1 MRVIGSKKFTN
12 LLEKQLAYYGLVAFL
27 LFGMLEE
34 VYKILDKAIKLNEG
48 KAFVFAVDSRVKKLI
63 INLNTR
69 NQLGEFGIDAL
80 GDSLGEYAPFTVQ
93 KRTELGLQTG
103 HIDFKVTGDYWASW
117 TVTVNREAITIV
129 TDPQL
134 FSELVNDLGFA
145 PEHVGLTPDNL
156 NKLTAVMLTR
166 YQIYLNKQIGL

>member
-1 MRVIGSKKFTN
+1 M
-12 LLEKQLAYYGLVAFL
+12 EKQLACYGLVAFL

-34 VYKILDKAIKLNEG
+34 VYKILDRAIKLNEG

-80 GDSLGEYAPFTVQ
+80 GDSLGEYAPFTVH
-93 KRTELGLQTG
+93 KKETEGQGIGKITD
-103 HIDFKVTGDYWASW
+103 HITFFDTGDYWKSW
-117 TVTVNREAITIV
+117 TITVNREAITITV
-129 TDPQL
+129 DQAK

-156 NKLTAVMLTR
+156 NKLTAAMLTR
-166 YQIYLNKQIGL
+166 YKIYINKQLGL